1 MDYVVHKT
9 QKDLSF
15 VLEKVLSEIIGMGI
29 LIDLKRDAI
38 AIENLREL
46 TEKENS
52 LLFSNPEIAKE
63 WNRIT
68 MKFVSKSSA
77 SW

>member
-1 MDYVVHKT
+1 MHRLNDSSLDYVVHKT

-29 LIDLKRDAI
+29 LIDLNRDAI

-63 WNRIT
+63 WNY
-68 MKFVSKSSA
+68 
-77 SW
+77 